1 MPMEFLVPSLRVAV
15 QERLTEEALTERLV
29 DIEQLEE
36 TRLHAAYG
44 MKVEKLR
51 RKKWFDRNLK
61 NKDLKEGDLCL
72 MYSVR
77 NTKRKLKYQ
86 GMGPYQVVE
95 ITPQGAVRIATLDG
109 VVMEGY
115 INGSK
120 LKRFY
125 GPLTLH
131 ALQTIHRNQRKK
143 KEEKRAQLQARL
155 EAKEREIK
163 EKSRRMTLYK
173 GTLENAD
180 IGDDEPQVEPAR
192 IPLTLKVTDK
202 ATFGLESLIDLGASH
217 NFISFEAW

>member
-29 DIEQLEE
+29 DLEHLEE

-77 NTKRKLKYQ
+77 NTKRKLKDQ

-95 ITPQGAVRIATLDG
+95 ITPQGA
-109 VVMEGY
+109 
-115 INGSK
+115 
-120 LKRFY
+120 
-125 GPLTLH
+125 
-131 ALQTIHRNQRKK
+131 
-143 KEEKRAQLQARL
+143 
-155 EAKEREIK
+155 
-163 EKSRRMTLYK
+163 
-173 GTLENAD
+173 
-180 IGDDEPQVEPAR
+180 
-192 IPLTLKVTDK
+192 
-202 ATFGLESLIDLGASH
+202 
-217 NFISFEAW
+217 